1 MGIASM
7 IIGII
12 GVITSFIP
20 CVGIFSLIP
29 VIVGAILG
37 IVDTVVKGKR
47 HIPRGM
53 SIAGVVLNSIA
64 LVFIIVQFFVIGAAA
79 AANTAG
85 QM

>member
-20 CVGIFSLIP
+20 CVGVFSLIP
-29 VIVGAILG
+29 VIVGFILG
-37 IVDTVVKGKR
+37 LIDTILKGKR
-47 HIPRGM
+47 HAPRGI
-53 SIAGVVLNSIA
+53 SISGIVLNAIA
-64 LVFIIVQFFVIGAAA
+64 LLFIIVQFFVIGAAA